1 MSRKTAT
8 IALRAYLIPMAS
20 ARALRIAVFILLGF
34 LGLVGLALLLRPI
47 SEFFSSA
54 TLERLGRMVV
64 IPGIPLMAIL
74 LSEMPLRDG
83 IRQQTLLYSLLG
95 PPSRFTLA
103 WVRTLTTAV
112 VLAVGGSVAVIL
124 ISLVQGGGLT
134 GIPRELLA
142 IWLGAGAYIGL
153 FGLIHLI
160 LRRGL
165 IANLAIY
172 LLLDESLGRVPFAI
186 RNLSP
191 AYHMRVLAD
200 QLMEIKLPIALA
212 APPTSVTVSAVV
224 MILLAVVFTVAAAYL
239 FTRKGLGEL
248 C

>member
-1 MSRKTAT
+1 MSRRTAT

-20 ARALRIAVFILLGF
+20 ARALRIALLILVGF

-64 IPGIPLMAIL
+64 IPGIPLLAVL

-103 WVRTLTTAV
+103 WVRTLATAV
-112 VLAVGGSVAVIL
+112 VLALGGSVAVIL
-124 ISLVQGGGLT
+124 IRLLQGEGLES
-134 GIPRELLA
+134 IPRELVA
-142 IWLGAGAYIGL
+142 IWLGSGAYIGL
-153 FGLIHLI
+153 FGVIHMI
-160 LRRGL
+160 SRRGL
-165 IANLAIY
+165 IASLAVY
-172 LLLDESLGRVPFAI
+172 GLLDDPLGRIPFAI

-191 AYHMRVLAD
+191 GYHMRVLAD
-200 QLMEIKLPIALA
+200 QQMEIQLPIALA
-212 APPTSVTVSAVV
+212 PPPSSVPISAVV
-224 MILLAVVFTVAAAYL
+224 LIVLTVVFTLAVATL
-239 FTRKGLGEL
+239 FKRKGLGEL